1 MKAVLD
7 KNDSF
12 REALNY
18 SGSIYK
24 AACYLAC
31 NLAEADDLVQDVYLK
46 AYANWDKYK
55 PGTNCK
61 AWLFTIL
68 HNTYINQVYKEAK
81 APAAMPNEKLE
92 MWPASVIT
100 PAVELSKVVEEMVAD
115 EIKAAIKKLP
125 AEYIEPIILA
135 WVGDFSYT
143 EISGILGCPA
153 GTVMSRLHRARA
165 LLRGAL
171 NEYRNKK

>member
-1 MKAVLD
+1 MSVLN

-12 REALNY
+12 REALNS

-24 AACYLAC
+24 AACYLSG
-31 NLAEADDLVQDVYLK
+31 NSAEADDLVQDVYLK
-46 AYANWDKYK
+46 AYANWGKYK

-68 HNTYINQVYKEAK
+68 HNTRINQLNRDAK
-81 APAAMPNEKLE
+81 KPEAMPNEKLE
-92 MWPASVIT
+92 MLPANVIT

-125 AEYIEPIILA
+125 AEYIEPIVLA
-135 WVGDFSYT
+135 WVGDFSYA
-143 EISGILGCPA
+143 EISEILGCPV

-171 NEYRNKK
+171 TEYLNKK

>member
-1 MKAVLD
+1 MSVLN

-24 AACYLAC
+24 AACYLVG
-31 NLAEADDLVQDVYLK
+31 NSAEADDLVQDVYLK
-46 AYANWDKYK
+46 AYVNWNQFKL
-55 PGTNCK
+55 GTNCK

-68 HNTYINQVYKEAK
+68 HNTRINQLSKDAK
-81 APAAMPNEKLE
+81 KPEAMPNERLE
-92 MWPASVIT
+92 MWPASVSA
-100 PAVELSKVVEEMVAD
+100 PAVELSKVVDEMVAD
-115 EIKAAIKKLP
+115 EIKAAIKMLP
-125 AEYIEPIILA
+125 GEYIEPIILA
-135 WVGDFSYT
+135 WVGDFSYA
-143 EISGILGCPA
+143 EISEILGCPT

-171 NEYRNKK
+171 TEYLNKK